1 MSPRDVDA
9 MTLAEFDSLLAGF
22 AKSRG
27 ISLGSAPSEAEYFEA
42 LAAFQAA
49 GLA

>member
-9 MTLAEFDSLLAGF
+9 MTLAEFDCTLRGF

-27 ISLGSAPSEAEYFEA
+27 ISLDAAPSEADYFEA

>member
-1 MSPRDVDA
+1 MSPREVDRL
-9 MTLAEFDSLLAGF
+9 TLAEFDTMLRGF

-27 ISLGSAPSEAEYFEA
+27 VSLDDAPSEADYLEA

>member
-9 MTLAEFDSLLAGF
+9 MTLAEFDCVLRGF

-27 ISLGSAPSEAEYFEA
+27 QTLDSAPAEAEYLEA

>member
-1 MSPRDVDA
+1 MVRGFARSRGVAVDA
-9 MTLAEFDSLLAGF
+9 
-22 AKSRG
+22 
-27 ISLGSAPSEAEYFEA
+27 APSEAQYFEA